1 VHYVIVLQWLARFF
15 FKRQIMAA
23 LCGFH
28 CTGDNMEI
36 VYLADH
42 EDQLPK
48 VAEWYF
54 KEWGHLLENPLT
66 NIYVSR
72 LKSCLNKTQFP
83 LVMLAMDG
91 EELIGAAQIKLNQMS
106 IYTNKEHWLAGIYVE
121 PKYRGNNVAANLIE
135 KIQEIAI
142 AFGVETLHLQTEHLS
157 GGLYAKLGWQPDELV
172 NYRNTDVMVM
182 SKRLDLN

>member
-1 VHYVIVLQWLARFF
+1 
-15 FKRQIMAA
+15 
-23 LCGFH
+23 
-28 CTGDNMEI
+28 MEI

-66 NIYVSR
+66 NIFVSR
-72 LKSCLNKTQFP
+72 LQSCLNKTQFP
-83 LVMLAMDG
+83 LVILAIEG

-121 PKYRGNNVAANLIE
+121 PKYRGHNVAANLIE
-135 KIQEIAI
+135 KIQDIAI
-142 AFGVETLHLQTEHLS
+142 TLGVETLHLQTEHLS
-157 GGLYAKLGWQPDELV
+157 GGLYAKLGWQPNELV
-172 NYRNTDVMVM
+172 NYRNIDVMVM
-182 SKRLDLN
+182 SKRLE